1 MEWALEYSRYK
12 LCSIQS
18 LATLGKFNLSLLQY
32 KIEILGKLMTV
43 MEGWGLDP
51 QDALDPEICNCRSC
65 LSTRSAQAGESPEL
79 DRFHCF

>member
-51 QDALDPEICNCRSC
+51 QDALDLGNLQLPFLPVNSQCSGWRK
-65 LSTRSAQAGESPEL
+65 P
-79 DRFHCF
+79 